1 MHRYLIL
8 IALLLASCSQKKN
21 TVDSTTTQHAYFNSE
36 KLEALED
43 ETKEIKATAESY
55 QSQIQSV
62 LKGAALM
69 AYKADRK
76 AFSDWYEY
84 QEVVSSEVISEIWDS
99 YYGGTAG
106 RSFELK
112 HLHDIAEANA
122 AEQKS
127 LHEALTNKGH
137 ASFYTEPAGI
147 ESIKAAKERLMN

>member
-21 TVDSTTTQHAYFNSE
+21 TAESRVCLLGSKAE
-36 KLEALED
+36 LMWLLEEH
-43 ETKEIKATAESY
+43 TKEKNTTAESY

-62 LKGAALM
+62 LKGAALK
-69 AYKADRK
+69 AYKAERE
-76 AFSDWYEY
+76 AFYDWYEY
-84 QEVVSSEVISEIWDS
+84 QEVVSSEVISEIWDL